1 MWQAQTFMS
10 QDEETALA
18 EMLTWLNENEE
29 IIVEYQAIQVHQPDG
44 THVCVVAYRARRLE
58 PQAFIT

>member
-1 MWQAQTFMS
+1 MS

-18 EMLTWLNENEE
+18 EMLAWLNENEE

-58 PQAFIT
+58 SQAFIT